1 MCGTEC
7 PSDDLFIY
15 FLSFQRG
22 SVMCLVEHRS
32 WCNLVLMSCSLPT
45 SGGPGDG
52 GTGTGPD
59 W

>member
-1 MCGTEC
+1 MCGREC

-15 FLSFQRG
+15 FLSFRGG
-22 SVMCLVEHRS
+22 SVMCLVEHR
-32 WCNLVLMSCSLPT
+32 CNFVLMSCTLPT
-45 SGGPGDG
+45 SGGPGGG